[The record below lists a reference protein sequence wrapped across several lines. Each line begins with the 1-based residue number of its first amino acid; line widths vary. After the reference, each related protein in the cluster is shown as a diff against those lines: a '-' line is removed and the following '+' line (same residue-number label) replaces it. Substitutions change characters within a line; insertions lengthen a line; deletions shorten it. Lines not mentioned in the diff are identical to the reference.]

1 MGSCLRKIVLL
12 ELKLTENIHFLIE
25 DTQIPLP
32 LISEEYVEDMEN
44 LLLSVNNIM
53 KL

>member
-1 MGSCLRKIVLL
+1 MGSWKIVLL
-12 ELKLTENIHFLIE
+12 KLKLTEKAHFLIE
-25 DTQIPLP
+25 DTQIQLP